1 MNPWRGLKNLPREMW
16 ILCGST
22 LVNRSGTMVLSFL
35 VLYIT
40 ATRGVSPA
48 RAALALTVYGLAAL
62 LVMPLAGR
70 LADRVGPL
78 PIMKAS
84 LFLTG
89 VLLLLFPLAKSYAG
103 ILIMTFGFSVLNE
116 SIRPASLSMISSL
129 VAPAQRKS
137 AFALSRLSA
146 NLGMSVGPAVGG
158 ILAVYSFRWLFL
170 VDGATSVLAGLVL
183 VLAPWRDMTQ
193 IKSQEP
199 QWEDAEDLGREI
211 EADSTIPLAALH
223 PAADLQAFRNRRML
237 YFIAALIPVQ
247 LVFFQFTST
256 LPLFLVHNLRFPES
270 IYGTIFT
277 VNTLLIV
284 ALEVPLNSAMAHWSH
299 RRTLTLG
306 ALLYAVGFGSYALV
320 GVAPFGKTAGVFA
333 AVVIW
338 TFGEMIMMPGSS
350 AYAAEIAPLERR
362 GEYMGLYTMS
372 FNIGFSVGPLLGASL
387 LGRWGPSVAW
397 GAAFVSGCISALMMS
412 RIGTSQNE
420 KKNANQPALVD

>member
-16 ILCGST
+16 ILCGAT

-40 ATRGVSPA
+40 ATRGVSPP
-48 RAALALTVYGLAAL
+48 RAALSLTVYGLAAL

-89 VLLLLFPLAKSYAG
+89 VLLLIFPLAKSYAG
-103 ILIMTFGFSVLNE
+103 ILMMTFGFSVLNE
-116 SIRPASLSMISSL
+116 SVRPARLSMISSL

-137 AFALSRLSA
+137 AFALNRLSA
-146 NLGMSVGPAVGG
+146 NLGMSVGPAIGG

-170 VDGATSVLAGLVL
+170 VDGATSILAGLVL
-183 VLAPWRDMTQ
+183 VLAPWRDVSQ

-211 EADSTIPLAALH
+211 EADSSMPMAALH
-223 PAADLQAFRNRRML
+223 PAADLRAFQNRRML

-256 LPLFLVHNLRFPES
+256 LPLFLVHNLRFPVS

-320 GVAPFGKTAGVFA
+320 GIAPFGKTAGVFA

-350 AYAAEIAPLERR
+350 AYAAEIAPPERR

-372 FNIGFSVGPLLGASL
+372 FNVGFSIGPLLGASL
-387 LGRWGPSVAW
+387 LGRWGPSAAW

-412 RIGTSQNE
+412 RIGPDRS
-420 KKNANQPALVD
+420 KDKPAIQPALVD